1 MKVQLLYDTSCE
13 RHLPHCRGRKETTG
27 WVLDVRFQNWT
38 HFGSY
43 LQSSWNFN
51 HWLNWSH
58 WRARVQQCK
67 FMVRSEVKKNQ
78 DGKKS
83 LDRSFILGARSP
95 FVLLPSLLFPSSPKL
110 QTLSRLAIS
119 THMNSSEDYSV
130 GRKDGRV
137 ECLKFLRTQ
146 DEALFRKLKEWLGE
160 KEQDHEQ
167 LPTVDLLSKPESE
180 STEPRNKGKK
190 RARSSS
196 SLLQS

>member
-1 MKVQLLYDTSCE
+1 
-13 RHLPHCRGRKETTG
+13 
-27 WVLDVRFQNWT
+27 
-38 HFGSY
+38 
-43 LQSSWNFN
+43 
-51 HWLNWSH
+51 
-58 WRARVQQCK
+58 
-67 FMVRSEVKKNQ
+67 MVRSEVKKNQ

-110 QTLSRLAIS
+110 QTLSRLAIN
-119 THMNSSEDYSV
+119 THMNSPEDYSV
-130 GRKDGRV
+130 SRKDGRV

-167 LPTVDLLSKPESE
+167 LPTVDLLSKNESE
-180 STEPRNKGKK
+180 CTEPRDKGKK